1 MNNSLTLDVFM
12 TKYAPAS
19 AERKQEALEAG
30 VRVLDGEK
38 NETDEHFY
46 TLKEVTPLVGL
57 HHYGSLSRLQVQKV
71 GVSYGGRLSYRLS
84 DVIRYLR
91 SPECAAIREELR
103 RQRNKQ
109 DKEVQL

>member
-19 AERKQEALEAG
+19 AERKKEALEAG

-109 DKEVQL
+109 NKEA

>member
-19 AERKQEALEAG
+19 AERKKEALEAG
-30 VRVLDGEK
+30 VRVLDGLK

-109 DKEVQL
+109 NKEA